1 MRKKVHPLKATEGL
15 RAGGRIYIWGHRSQ
29 EEEGQASA
37 CGYSVQ
43 RWGQCRQR
51 EETVTGL
58 QNPATLQ
65 EPRNSPPSEQRE
77 EGEGGSSAGELL
89 IHGHPTE
96 EYQTIYYTLVD
107 SMACTASGRTRPYSL
122 ELGLR
127 IKQRLWET
135 LRCPT
140 LREEEQPDGQLGCT
154 EGFSSPT
161 LRSFAP
167 LIEVDISEEP
177 VPKHPQRPQQ

>member
-1 MRKKVHPLKATEGL
+1 MKYLMDNLHYFIYPYGLRRRSTPSKRLRDYVLEGESTSGVTGRRRKKARLQRVAT
-15 RAGGRIYIWGHRSQ
+15 
-29 EEEGQASA
+29 ASRD
-37 CGYSVQ
+37 C
-43 RWGQCRQR
+43 
-51 EETVTGL
+51 
-58 QNPATLQ
+58 
-65 EPRNSPPSEQRE
+65 RE

-127 IKQRLWET
+127 IKQHLWET